1 MQTQQEYNSDPDAE
15 RNILRAKT
23 QALLE
28 FHTIRERVANRASY
42 FPAHQLALSLQPS
55 YDAYE
60 VELLQQETAEGRAVL
75 DRSGEVD
82 MYSPDDIGESVVRAS
97 IGGILT
103 GMELLAIAQTL
114 DVHARAKNGILA
126 VRQHA
131 PILADIAQSIPNLRE
146 LTRQIRSRIGDRGEV
161 RDDATHTLRALRT
174 QIRQAYRRVT
184 DSLNSLIQASQSDN
198 ALQDNVISIRN
209 DRLVVQVKAEMR
221 SRIPGIVHDASNT
234 GATLFIEP
242 FSTVEIGNTWRELAL
257 AEEREIRQVLR
268 DISTLVGELAPDI
281 RRGSELTA
289 RLDLIL
295 ARARYSYSIR
305 GIRPM
310 SPGDATLT
318 NPVHPELPNSPKDE
332 GQILAGDKTTEK
344 PIRPNLPNSS
354 KDNEQK
360 TADDKHTGKP
370 IRPEPPNS
378 SKNDGQKPQT
388 MSLLENPSALNS
400 GTHRRTKDKNV
411 RLINARHPLL
421 GRDAVPVN
429 VNIGPDWSVLVVTGP
444 NTGGKTVAMKTVGLL
459 ALMHQAGLQIPADD
473 GSVLPIFDGVYADV
487 GDQQSIE
494 QSVSTFSSHMRSV
507 IEILAEA
514 TPESLVLLDELGTS
528 TDAEEGSALARAI
541 LDHLAANEVS
551 TIVTTHHR
559 NVAAFA
565 ETSDGMMNASVQLDA
580 DSLTPTYHLTLG
592 VPGRS
597 YAMAI
602 AASLGLPEHIMR
614 NAQASIE
621 PQYLRFEDWL
631 TELQRERNQLQAM
644 LLETEQSR
652 ANAEALR
659 QQLDE
664 QIDYL
669 LTHREDMLDSMR
681 RGMLAQ
687 YDEAR
692 RKLKRAEAALSWT
705 SPAGAP
711 APMTQADI
719 ARLRGE
725 IDAERASMPPAPA
738 PARAP
743 QRPLAVGDKVYVR
756 GLNLGGMLLSL
767 PQDGADAD
775 VGIGNVRIQV
785 QPARLSLI
793 EQQPEPPKAEVRY
806 DIGPMLNSTEL
817 DIRGMRAD
825 ESLAQLEQ
833 FLDKAVRDG
842 FNSVRIIHGKGKGI
856 LRNVVREH
864 LTRHPLARSFE
875 AEARER
881 GGDGATLVHLA

>member
-1 MQTQQEYNSDPDAE
+1 MQPQQERNSDADAE
-15 RNILRAKT
+15 RNALRAKT

-28 FHTIRERVANRASY
+28 FDTIRERVANHASY
-42 FPAHQLALSLQPS
+42 FPARQLALSLQPS

-60 VELLQQETAEGRAVL
+60 VALLQQETAEARAVL
-75 DRSGEVD
+75 DESGELD
-82 MYSPDDIGESVVRAS
+82 LYSPDDTDRLVVRAS

-103 GMELLAIAQTL
+103 GTELLAIARTL
-114 DVHARAKNGILA
+114 DVHARAKSGILA
-126 VRQHA
+126 ARQHA

-174 QIRQAYRRVT
+174 QMRHAYQRVT
-184 DSLNSLIQASQSDN
+184 ESLNSLIQSSQSDN
-198 ALQDNVISIRN
+198 ALQDDVISIRN

-242 FSTVEIGNTWRELAL
+242 FSTVEIGNAWRELAL

-268 DISTLVGELAPDI
+268 DISTLVGEVAPDI
-281 RRGSELTA
+281 RRGSELAA

-295 ARARYSYSIR
+295 ARAKYSYSIR
-305 GIRPM
+305 GIHSTHPND
-310 SPGDATLT
+310 DA
-318 NPVHPELPNSPKDE
+318 HPKDM
-332 GQILAGDKTTEK
+332 A
-344 PIRPNLPNSS
+344 
-354 KDNEQK
+354 
-360 TADDKHTGKP
+360 
-370 IRPEPPNS
+370 
-378 SKNDGQKPQT
+378 
-388 MSLLENPSALNS
+388 
-400 GTHRRTKDKNV
+400 V

-459 ALMHQAGLQIPADD
+459 ALMHQAGLQIPAAD
-473 GSVLPIFDGVYADV
+473 GSVLPTFDGVYADV

-514 TPESLVLLDELGTS
+514 NSESLVLLDELGTS

-541 LDHLAANEVS
+541 LDDLAANKVS

-559 NVAAFA
+559 SVAAFA

-631 TELQRERNQLQAM
+631 TELQRERNRLQAM

-652 ANAEALR
+652 ATAEALR
-659 QQLDE
+659 QRLDE

-669 LTHREDMLDSMR
+669 LTHREDMLDGMR
-681 RGMLAQ
+681 RSVFAQ
-687 YDEAR
+687 YDEAQR
-692 RKLKRAEAALSWT
+692 NLKRAEAALSWS
-705 SPAGAP
+705 SPSGAP
-711 APMTQADI
+711 APITQADI
-719 ARLRGE
+719 ARLRRE
-725 IDAERASMPPAPA
+725 INAERAIIPPPPTPP

-743 QRPLAVGDKVYVR
+743 QRALAIGDKVYVR
-756 GLNLGGMLLSL
+756 GLNLGGMLISL
-767 PQDGADAD
+767 PQDGADAE
-775 VGIGNVRIQV
+775 VAIGNLRIQV
-785 QPARLSLI
+785 RPTRLSLI
-793 EQQPEPPKAEVRY
+793 ESQPEQPKTEVRY

-825 ESLAQLEQ
+825 ESLARLEQ

-842 FNSVRIIHGKGKGI
+842 FNSVRIIHGRGKGI

-881 GGDGATLVHLA
+881 GGDGATLVHLS